1 MANSKNKKQSST
13 RHVGKSKTKTS
24 GKAQTASNK
33 NIASNR
39 PREEDGTSDHLAHKK
54 DNLADNHAHKQ
65 GSNIQTISQNN
76 TSLKSGQSASKSTT
90 GQAAN
95 SQTHSQQTNQA
106 AGQQAKQ
113 QSQGKTAQKEAKEVK
128 VDDSQ
133 SAKIKPANPQ
143 ESEQNNA
150 EKLDDSKN
158 PQNKQPPKHHWW
170 LDAIYFIG
178 GTLALGGIASLLGGK
193 MFDFGGYNLP
203 PATAPAWLFPIMWA
217 LIYIAIG
224 VATFCMW
231 RDKQISSKDRKI
243 NLILYFIHMAFN
255 ITWPLWFFMLS
266 QPIVACV
273 WLAIIIV
280 LALITTWRYFVANLA
295 SGIIFCVYV
304 LWLIY
309 AFYLNL
315 GVCLLL

>member
-1 MANSKNKKQSST
+1 MANSKNKKQSNS
-13 RHVGKSKTKTS
+13 RYVGKSKTQNSNQPKIENKEPRQSQSHNDNGQKLS
-24 GKAQTASNK
+24 GTAS
-33 NIASNR
+33 
-39 PREEDGTSDHLAHKK
+39 
-54 DNLADNHAHKQ
+54 
-65 GSNIQTISQNN
+65 
-76 TSLKSGQSASKSTT
+76 
-90 GQAAN
+90 
-95 SQTHSQQTNQA
+95 
-106 AGQQAKQ
+106 QQAKQ
-113 QSQGKTAQKEAKEVK
+113 TSMSKTAQSQARETKF
-128 VDDSQ
+128 DDSQ

-158 PQNKQPPKHHWW
+158 PKQKQPPKHHWW

-178 GTLALGGIASLLGGK
+178 GALALGGIASLLGGK

-255 ITWPLWFFMLS
+255 ITWPLWFFMLN

-273 WLAIIIV
+273 WLGIIII

>member
-1 MANSKNKKQSST
+1 MANSKNKKQSTTSYMD
-13 RHVGKSKTKTS
+13 KSKTNSDNKISNGKT
-24 GKAQTASNK
+24 QT
-33 NIASNR
+33 
-39 PREEDGTSDHLAHKK
+39 
-54 DNLADNHAHKQ
+54 
-65 GSNIQTISQNN
+65 QNN
-76 TSLKSGQSASKSTT
+76 SNAHQNKTNNQQLKQHQNANDQLKSKNEKANK
-90 GQAAN
+90 N
-95 SQTHSQQTNQA
+95 SQTTSGTA
-106 AGQQAKQ
+106 SQQAKQ
-113 QSQGKTAQKEAKEVK
+113 QSQNKNAEQEAKEVK
-128 VDDSQ
+128 FDDSQ

-231 RDKQISSKDRKI
+231 RDKQISAKDRKI

-280 LALITTWRYFVANLA
+280 LALITTWRYFVANIA

>member
-1 MANSKNKKQSST
+1 MANSKNKKQSSASY
-13 RHVGKSKTKTS
+13 VGKSKTISANKANDGKEQSQRMQNSAKTHPRQTTS
-24 GKAQTASNK
+24 RSNKDELGILNGKVGENRQQSAKQANGTAS
-33 NIASNR
+33 
-39 PREEDGTSDHLAHKK
+39 
-54 DNLADNHAHKQ
+54 
-65 GSNIQTISQNN
+65 
-76 TSLKSGQSASKSTT
+76 
-90 GQAAN
+90 
-95 SQTHSQQTNQA
+95 
-106 AGQQAKQ
+106 QQAKQ
-113 QSQGKTAQKEAKEVK
+113 QSQDNNAKKQTREVK
-128 VDDSQ
+128 FDDSQ
-133 SAKIKPANPQ
+133 SAKIKPTNPQ

-158 PQNKQPPKHHWW
+158 PQDKQPPKHHWW

-231 RDKQISSKDRKI
+231 RDKQISAKDRKI